1 MESVF
6 TEIGSELKKA
16 RKDLKLSPQE
26 VAKSIKVHHK
36 YITAIE
42 EGRFIDIPG
51 PIYRVG
57 YLRLYSDYL
66 KQNTKQL
73 VDKYK
78 EASHL
83 LRHTESVMMHGDP
96 NIEELNPSPKI
107 IWISLLLIIITYSV
121 WFQFSHYSYPPVD
134 FNKNNA
140 ELESIIRDAA
150 EKIKKQEN

>member
-1 MESVF
+1 MESIF
-6 TEIGSELKKA
+6 PEIGSVLAKA
-16 RKDLKLSPQE
+16 RKEKGISPQE

-51 PIYRVG
+51 PIYRIG
-57 YLRLYSDYL
+57 YLKLYSEFL
-66 KQNTKQL
+66 KQETKEL

-78 EASHL
+78 QASHL

-107 IWISLLLIIITYSV
+107 ILISLLLMLITYSV
-121 WFQFSHYSYPPVD
+121 WFQFSYYSEPPID
-134 FNKNNA
+134 FSKHNKA
-140 ELESIIRDAA
+140 LETLIIEAA
-150 EKIKKQEN
+150 EKIKQEN